1 MHLQDIFPTCS
12 GRTIISCFGSGSW
25 CKNGNVERFVGCGE
39 GTEWKAQ
46 MEAIPR
52 ERGHGGSVML
62 PVHPPSLGCMG
73 SAGGIGKDFGV

>member
-1 MHLQDIFPTCS
+1 
-12 GRTIISCFGSGSW
+12 
-25 CKNGNVERFVGCGE
+25 
-39 GTEWKAQ
+39 

-52 ERGHGGSVML
+52 EGGRGGSVML

>member
-1 MHLQDIFPTCS
+1 
-12 GRTIISCFGSGSW
+12 
-25 CKNGNVERFVGCGE
+25 
-39 GTEWKAQ
+39 

-73 SAGGIGKDFGV
+73 SAGGIGKDFGVYMSVVPQIVCHRVLSERLRFPLERGTHFLSPRG